1 MNGEEC
7 LGKSSW
13 QLINAL
19 LEEIIRRLPD
29 CTTQELS
36 NSSWVRV
43 PRNFRVELME
53 GWVVVKQ
60 LEFGGASFK
69 QHVPKVKVG

>member
-1 MNGEEC
+1 MPSAYERPVLNGKEC

-43 PRNFRVELME
+43 PRNFRGELME
-53 GWVVVKQ
+53 GWVVNQ
-60 LEFGGASFK
+60 LEFVGAIF
-69 QHVPKVKVG
+69 